1 MLVFCSTC
9 ELWQLVLELCRALEL
24 KLELVIL
31 ELVMLELVMLELI
44 MLELVMLELVMLELC

>member
-31 ELVMLELVMLELI
+31 ELVMLELI
-44 MLELVMLELVMLELC
+44 MLELVMLELC